1 MTAAPGLERSPCKKG
16 SELLKPRTII
26 TVALLAFVA
35 VSVAAA
41 ILRESRGRG
50 DQPLVEPDGFVVYYF
65 HGYERCKTCLTIQ
78 SSWREAVDEGFP
90 DAIRDGRLR
99 RQAINFLAPESARFV
114 PRYGIE
120 SLSIVVAEV
129 RNGRPARQKHLGA
142 IWDYLDDRPRM
153 VEYIRGEVAAF
164 LEGR

>member
-1 MTAAPGLERSPCKKG
+1 M
-16 SELLKPRTII
+16 KPRTII

-41 ILRESRGRG
+41 ILRESRGRD

-65 HGYERCKTCLTIQ
+65 HGPQRCRTCLTIQ
-78 SSWREAVDEGFP
+78 SCWREAVDEGFP
-90 DAIRDGRLR
+90 EAIRDGRLR

-114 PRYGIE
+114 PRYRIE

-129 RNGRPARQKHLGA
+129 RNGRPRRQKNLGA
-142 IWDYLDDRPRM
+142 IWDYRDDRPGM
-153 VEYIRGEVAAF
+153 VEYIRSQVAAF
-164 LEGR
+164 MEGK